1 MSIPAPRAGSAAFV
15 TGASSG
21 IGEALARDLAALGH
35 DVVVV
40 ARRRD
45 RLEALAA
52 ELTDKYRVRVE
63 ILVSDLADAD
73 DRARMLRELDQL
85 GLELDVVVLCAG
97 FGMVGPFLSHD
108 ADRVTTLLRTNVEST
123 FALARA
129 LTPAMAARGRG
140 AVLFVSSM
148 AGNQPMPNFA
158 PYSASK
164 AAVTSLGESLHCEL
178 KPHGVTVSVLAPSV
192 VDTEWSG
199 VAEATHQ
206 ESKQPAFMTATAAQ
220 CSKSGL
226 RALRKGRRIVVPLP
240 QARAFAWVTA
250 HLPRAIWLP
259 ACRKMLM

>member
-1 MSIPAPRAGSAAFV
+1 MSIPAPKAGSAAFV

-21 IGEALARDLAALGH
+21 IGEALARDLAARGH
-35 DVVVV
+35 DLVLV

-45 RLEALAA
+45 RLEKLAA
-52 ELTDKYRVRVE
+52 EVAEKHRVRAHV
-63 ILVSDLADAD
+63 LVCDLADAE
-73 DRARMLRELDQL
+73 DRSRMLGELDGL
-85 GLELDVVVLCAG
+85 GLELDVLILCAG
-97 FGMVGPFLSHD
+97 FGMVGPFLEHD
-108 ADRVTTLLRTNVEST
+108 PDRVTTLLRTNVEST
-123 FALARA
+123 VALARA
-129 LTPAMAARGRG
+129 LTPAMAARRRG

-220 CSKSGL
+220 CSKSGIK
-226 RALRKGRRIVVPLP
+226 ALERGKRIVVPLP

-250 HLPRAIWLP
+250 HLPRAVWLP
-259 ACRKMLM
+259 ACRKMLS

>member
-1 MSIPAPRAGSAAFV
+1 MSIPAPRPGAAAFV

-21 IGEALARDLAALGH
+21 IGEALARDLAARGH

-45 RLEALAA
+45 RLEKLAA
-52 ELTDKYRVRVE
+52 ELTAKHDVKVE
-63 ILVSDLADAD
+63 ILVCDLADAD
-73 DRARMLRELDQL
+73 ARTRMLAELDQL

-97 FGMVGPFLSHD
+97 FGMVGPFLEHD
-108 ADRVTTLLRTNVEST
+108 ADRLTTQLRTNVEST
-123 FALARA
+123 IALARA
-129 LTPAMAARGRG
+129 LTPAMAERRRG

-178 KPHGVTVSVLAPSV
+178 KPDGVTVTVLAPSV

-206 ESKQPAFMTATAAQ
+206 EAKQPKFMTANADQ
-220 CSKSGL
+220 CSKAGL
-226 RALRKGRRIVVPLP
+226 KALAKGKRIVVPLP
-240 QARAFAWVTA
+240 QARAFAWMTQ
-250 HLPRAIWLP
+250 HMPRRIWLP
-259 ACRKMLM
+259 ACRKMLS

>member
-1 MSIPAPRAGSAAFV
+1 MTIPAPRPGSAAFV

-21 IGEALARDLAALGH
+21 IGEALARDLAARGH
-35 DVVVV
+35 DVILV
-40 ARRRD
+40 ARRRE
-45 RLEALAA
+45 RLEKLAA
-52 ELTDKYRVRVE
+52 ELTGKHGVRAEV
-63 ILVSDLADAD
+63 LTSDLADAD
-73 DRARMLRELDQL
+73 DRSRMLRELEGL

-97 FGMVGPFLSHD
+97 FGMVGPFLEHD

-123 FALARA
+123 VALARA
-129 LTPAMAARGRG
+129 LTPAMVARSRG

-178 KPHGVTVSVLAPSV
+178 KPHGVTVTVLAPSV

-206 ESKQPAFMTATAAQ
+206 EAKQPKFMTATAAQ

-226 RALRKGRRIVVPLP
+226 RALERGKRIVVPLP
-240 QARAFAWVTA
+240 QARAFAWVTQ
-250 HLPRAIWLP
+250 HLPRTIWLP
-259 ACRKMLM
+259 ACRKMLA